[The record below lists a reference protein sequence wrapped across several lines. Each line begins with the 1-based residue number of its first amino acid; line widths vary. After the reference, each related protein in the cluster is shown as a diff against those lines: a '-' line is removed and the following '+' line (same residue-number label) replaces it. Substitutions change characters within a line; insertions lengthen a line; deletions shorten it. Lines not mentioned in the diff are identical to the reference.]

1 MNYEKKSI
9 SYSAAFIVFFAVSVL
24 MDYLIG
30 DTVTVWDV
38 ATACVNGVILLVL
51 IEFVVRKVNASK
63 E

>member
-1 MNYEKKSI
+1 
-9 SYSAAFIVFFAVSVL
+9 

-51 IEFVVRKVNASK
+51 IEFVGRKVNASK
-63 E
+63 EKE

>member
-1 MNYEKKSI
+1 MNYEKKLI
-9 SYSAAFIVFFAVSVL
+9 SYSAAFIVLFAVSVL

-38 ATACVNGVILLVL
+38 VTACVNGVILLVL